1 MNRQVLHAIL
11 ARNFNPWT
19 VIESIPA
26 NTRVGKNIIFMMYAG
41 GPNFSL
47 IEANLVI
54 SIANYN
60 ANDVN
65 IEDFWVE
72 KYN

>member
-1 MNRQVLHAIL
+1 
-11 ARNFNPWT
+11 
-19 VIESIPA
+19 
-26 NTRVGKNIIFMMYAG
+26 MYAG

-65 IEDFWVE
+65 IEDLWVE